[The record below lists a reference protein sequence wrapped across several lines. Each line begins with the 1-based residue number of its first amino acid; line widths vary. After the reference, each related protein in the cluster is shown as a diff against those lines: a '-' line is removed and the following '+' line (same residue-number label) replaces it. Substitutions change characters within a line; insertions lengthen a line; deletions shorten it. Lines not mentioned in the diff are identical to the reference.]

1 MKETRLIKI
10 IRTFNKEEWK
20 SFEKFLQSPF
30 LKPAMNTIPLFDY
43 LLKFQND
50 FDSPKLSKEIVFKKL
65 FPGESYNEK
74 KIQNLIFYLTKAAED
89 FMVQNIFVNDE
100 LEYLLILSKALL
112 NKKLPE
118 ESNRINKAIEKKIKP
133 SFSPDKDYFSK
144 FRRLSYLKSSY
155 FIETNDFRNIVENQ
169 KTFFRESA
177 THFIINFADFV
188 RSIKI
193 AEDSYGIKTDDN
205 FTDTIIKSF
214 DIENILKNLEKTDF
228 KNKTIILIHFYLLK
242 MNYEPEEPDYYYC
255 MRDLFYKNIK
265 EFERDEKYIIL
276 NHLVSYCIDTWEN
289 GNIKFRN
296 ESLDVYKKMLETDAY
311 SSSENES
318 MHVMTYRNIIQNAL
332 VLKEFKWAEY
342 FIENYTGCLESELC
356 DNMRNLS
363 YGNLY
368 FKINNFEKSLEH
380 YSKIKNEFFI
390 FKTDVKNSL
399 LRVYYELKYFES
411 AFALVDSYKHYLANS
426 TEISKQLK
434 VGLRNFLNY
443 YFEILKITTKTSK
456 ENPEF
461 IRKKIEKESKLTSR
475 EWLLQKSDELIK

>member
-1 MKETRLIKI
+1 
-10 IRTFNKEEWK
+10 
-20 SFEKFLQSPF
+20 
-30 LKPAMNTIPLFDY
+30 
-43 LLKFQND
+43 
-50 FDSPKLSKEIVFKKL
+50 
-65 FPGESYNEK
+65 
-74 KIQNLIFYLTKAAED
+74 
-89 FMVQNIFVNDE
+89 
-100 LEYLLILSKALL
+100 
-112 NKKLPE
+112 
-118 ESNRINKAIEKKIKP
+118 
-133 SFSPDKDYFSK
+133 
-144 FRRLSYLKSSY
+144 
-155 FIETNDFRNIVENQ
+155 
-169 KTFFRESA
+169 
-177 THFIINFADFV
+177 
-188 RSIKI
+188 
-193 AEDSYGIKTDDN
+193 
-205 FTDTIIKSF
+205 
-214 DIENILKNLEKTDF
+214 
-228 KNKTIILIHFYLLK
+228 FYLLK